1 MRFKNLSKIQ
11 IGIFTLLL
19 CMSGV
24 FGYLFYDSYR
34 ANIRNREMI
43 ADTKIENK
51 DLSEDLQIVKDKYD
65 LLYKEVAVLKT
76 KVAKVTYK
84 KKPYKKKRLYSAGK
98 SSKYK
103 KHYKKS
109 RVSYKK
115 LYFQLKKKCGLLN
128 KSKSGKYS
136 RR

>member
-11 IGIFTLLL
+11 IGIFALLI
-19 CMSGV
+19 CISGV
-24 FGYLFYDSYR
+24 SGYLFYDSYR
-34 ANIRNREMI
+34 ANIRNRELI

-51 DLSEDLQIVKDKYD
+51 DLSEDLQIMKDKYD
-65 LLYKEVAVLKT
+65 MLYKEVTVLKT

-84 KKPYKKKRLYSAGK
+84 KKPYKKRKLYSAGK

-103 KHYKKS
+103 YHYKKS

-115 LYFQLKKKCGLLN
+115 LYFELKKKCGLRN
-128 KSKSGKYS
+128 RSKSGNYK
-136 RR
+136 RK